1 MKSDTNRLVAA
12 FRWSVIAPLTQ
23 SDLTTRDYRQKRR
36 AILEATHTDPLQGP
50 RKLSASALKRWL
62 KAFLTGGVRALYPKT
77 RSDEGTRKALSEDV
91 LARAIELRRES
102 PRRPVH
108 RLVELLGA
116 EFPDQKVKRSTL
128 DRHLRA
134 KGWGRVR
141 VQAATFIPFES
152 PYRNCLWM
160 GDVCHGPPVIVN
172 GEQVPVKI
180 FGWID
185 CYSRLCVSL
194 RGYSDERLPAM
205 EHSLESAMEAYGIPK
220 RLFVDNGKIFCSTD
234 LQLACATL
242 GIERINSTPG
252 HPASRGKIERFFRT
266 MRDELLCEI
275 EVIDPLP
282 IEDFNRHLAAWVDT
296 IYNARKHSRTGQSP
310 RGRWKEGDTPLRTLS
325 SAKLKEAFLSWARRK
340 VGKSGEVKIAGNIYY
355 ADPNLANQP
364 ILIRYD
370 PFDMRQVY
378 IHREGQDLLP
388 VTADYLEVRQLLRP
402 LKHEERKTSQAAHR
416 FLNQLEKRHQAK
428 IAGEMRLI
436 QLPDQDKENPEED
449 NGHALSI

>member
-1 MKSDTNRLVAA
+1 MKSESHRLIAA
-12 FRWSVIAPLTQ
+12 FRWSVVAPLTQ
-23 SDLTTRDYRQKRR
+23 SDLTPQEYRRKRR
-36 AILEATHTDPLQGP
+36 AILEDTHTDPLRGP
-50 RKLSASALKRWL
+50 RKISASALKRWL
-62 KAFLTGGVRALYPKT
+62 KAFLAGGIQALYPKT
-77 RSDEGTRKALSEDV
+77 RSDEGNVKALSEAV
-91 LARAIELRRES
+91 IARAIELRRES

-108 RLVELLGA
+108 RLVELLKA
-116 EFPDQKVKRSTL
+116 EFPDVKVKRSTL

-160 GDVCHGPPVIVN
+160 GDVCHGPLVIAN

-185 CYSRLCVSL
+185 CHSRLCVSL
-194 RGYSDERLPAM
+194 RGYSDERLPAL
-205 EHSLESAMEAYGIPK
+205 EHSLESAMEAYGIPR

-282 IEDFNRHLAAWVDT
+282 IDEFNRHLAAWADT
-296 IYNARKHSRTGQSP
+296 IYNSRKHSRTGQSP
-310 RGRWKEGDTPLRTLS
+310 QCRWKESDTPIRSLS
-325 SAKLKEAFLSWARRK
+325 SAKLKEAFLSWQRRK
-340 VGKSGEVKIAGNIYY
+340 VGKSGEVKIAGNIYF
-355 ADPNLANQP
+355 ADPSLANEA
-364 ILIRYD
+364 ILVRYD
-370 PFDMRQVY
+370 PFDLRQIY
-378 IHREGQDLLP
+378 IHREGQALLP
-388 VTADYLEVRQLLRP
+388 ITADHLEVRQLLRP
-402 LKHEERKTSQAAHR
+402 LKHEERKTSQAAR
-416 FLNQLEKRHQAK
+416 KFLDQLAKRHQAK
-428 IAGEMRLI
+428 IASEMRLI
-436 QLPDQDKENPEED
+436 QLPKRDDENPED
-449 NGHALSI
+449 YGHALSM